1 MDIKKEKE
9 KEENKMKTEN
19 NEAIAYFQKFTEY
32 TFRLAK
38 DEERLNGKTIYQKD
52 LEKRTKYFQTI
63 LSIIKEFERKNK
75 SLIHTNKSYKGIINK
90 YNANLKNLYK
100 KYTNEY
106 KKVENL
112 SLLNAKD
119 LVLQE
124 ISCML
129 DDIKEINRK

>member
-1 MDIKKEKE
+1 MDIKKAKE

-75 SLIHTNKSYKGIINK
+75 S
-90 YNANLKNLYK
+90 
-100 KYTNEY
+100 
-106 KKVENL
+106 
-112 SLLNAKD
+112 
-119 LVLQE
+119 
-124 ISCML
+124 
-129 DDIKEINRK
+129 

>member
-1 MDIKKEKE
+1 MDSEGEKYIKK
-9 KEENKMKTEN
+9 
-19 NEAIAYFQKFTEY
+19 AIEYFKRFTKY
-32 TFRLAK
+32 TWQLAK
-38 DEERLNGKTIYQKD
+38 HEERLNGKTIYQKD
-52 LEKRTKYFQTI
+52 LEKRTKYFETI
-63 LSIIKEFERKNK
+63 LSLVKDYERKNK

-90 YNANLKNLYK
+90 YNTNLKKMYK
-100 KYTNEY
+100 KYENEY

-129 DDIKEINRK
+129 DDIKEINKK